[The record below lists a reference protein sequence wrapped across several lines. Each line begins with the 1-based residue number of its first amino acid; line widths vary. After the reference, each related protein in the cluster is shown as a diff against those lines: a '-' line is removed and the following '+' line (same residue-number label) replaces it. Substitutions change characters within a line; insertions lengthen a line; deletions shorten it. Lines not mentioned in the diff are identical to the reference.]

1 MLGTF
6 FPPEI
11 YNKSEPGVFYGGR
24 PNNII
29 KKIEKEKKVL

>member
-6 FPPEI
+6 FLPENI
-11 YNKSEPGVFYGGR
+11 GNFHNRSELGVFYGGR

-29 KKIEKEKKVL
+29 RKI